1 MNQALIVYDGIDVCR
16 GAKQAVGIS
25 IFGYG
30 RKNLSMNYTWH
41 GTGKCGDDKPS
52 LAWVLYL
59 ELNPMLAIWGCCSNH
74 SGCVTALCV

>member
-52 LAWVLYL
+52 LA
-59 ELNPMLAIWGCCSNH
+59 
-74 SGCVTALCV
+74 